1 MVFKKENKIV
11 IGKSPT
17 VASTPT
23 APSLDANSALPG
35 LDEVINKGLTNVG
48 GQPLNINS
56 DISATSWVAS
66 LSKKDMNKII
76 PWLKKFGA
84 SKSNIADYESAKNLL
99 QINYATYITN
109 SGFSVENLIKMF
121 SDNAT
126 NIASTTAKVVGPT
139 PDQRTITK
147 LDPGMLTNLIDSVYI
162 STIGKVA
169 TPEQVEQHITEF
181 NKMNTGT
188 LTTYKKVKDAKGKET
203 NIASSGTPGFS
214 TDMAKQKLEEQLKKD
229 NPFEY
234 QRRKAFEFSDALNQ
248 VVSGGI

>member
-1 MVFKKENKIV
+1 MVFRKDGSIV
-11 IGKSPT
+11 IGKNPT
-17 VASTPT
+17 VSSTAGLPN
-23 APSLDANSALPG
+23 LGANTPLAG
-35 LDEVINKGLTNVG
+35 LSSVINKGLTNVG
-48 GQPLNINS
+48 GQPLNVTT
-56 DISATSWVAS
+56 DITATNWVAS

-84 SKSNIADYESAKNLL
+84 SKTNIADYESAKNLL
-99 QINYATYITN
+99 QTNYPTYITN

-126 NIASTTAKVVGPT
+126 NIASTTAKVAGPT

-147 LDPGMLTNLIDSVYI
+147 LDPAILTSLIDSIYV
-162 STIGKVA
+162 STIGKSA
-169 TPEQVEQHITEF
+169 TPEQIQQHIDEF

-188 LTTYKKVKDAKGKET
+188 LTTYKTVKDAKGKET
-203 NIASSGTPGFS
+203 NVATSTPGF
-214 TDMAKQKLEEQLKKD
+214 TQDMAKQKLEEQLKKD